1 MKSKIA
7 LVILLLII
15 LVLGGLDIFFGY
27 KYSSQRNINTDMAT
41 QVDDLNAQIT
51 NLNSQI
57 EELNRVNEEIQNS
70 TESNETTNETQRLK
84 IYSNNDT
91 LLLYLIEDNSDNNII
106 TNDNL
111 PDSVKFIDALRRRR
125 YILIWASP
133 QSLFAEVTGYFIEE
147 NGTLKL
153 NVIEDNGKCDKLT
166 QNFGVTVEDTNSGSK
181 NLVCSYNGESIL
193 FGNET
198 FTLK

>member
-15 LVLGGLDIFFGY
+15 LVLGWLDIFFGY

-70 TESNETTNETQRLK
+70 TEQNETTNETKRLR
-84 IYSNNDT
+84 IYSNANNT
-91 LLLYLIEDNSDNNII
+91 LLLYLIE
-106 TNDNL
+106 NDNPPSL
-111 PDSVKFIDALRRRR
+111 SGFVNNMENTR
-125 YILIWASP
+125 YILVWRAP
-133 QSLFAEVTGYFIEE
+133 QAMLEQITGYYLEE
-147 NGTLKL
+147 NGTIKL
-153 NVIEDNGKCDKLT
+153 NVLGDNGKCGVLNH
-166 QNFGVTVEDTNSGSK
+166 NFGVTVEDTNSGSK

>member
-70 TESNETTNETQRLK
+70 TEQNETTNETKRLR
-84 IYSNNDT
+84 IYSNANNT
-91 LLLYLIEDNSDNNII
+91 LLLYLIE
-106 TNDNL
+106 NDNPPSL
-111 PDSVKFIDALRRRR
+111 SGFVNNMENTR
-125 YILIWASP
+125 YILVWRAP
-133 QSLFAEVTGYFIEE
+133 QAMLEQITGYYLEE
-147 NGTLKL
+147 NGTIKL
-153 NVIEDNGKCDKLT
+153 NVLGDNGKCGVLNH
-166 QNFGVTVEDTNSGSK
+166 NFGVTVEDTNSGSK

>member
-70 TESNETTNETQRLK
+70 TEQNETTNETKRLR
-84 IYSNNDT
+84 IYSNANNT
-91 LLLYLIEDNSDNNII
+91 LLLYLIK
-106 TNDNL
+106 NDNPPSL
-111 PDSVKFIDALRRRR
+111 SGFVNNMENTR
-125 YILIWASP
+125 YILVWRAP
-133 QSLFAEVTGYFIEE
+133 QAMLEQITGYYLEE
-147 NGTLKL
+147 NGTIKL
-153 NVIEDNGKCDKLT
+153 NVLGDNGKCGVLNH
-166 QNFGVTVEDTNSGSK
+166 NFGVTVEDTNSGTK
-181 NLVCSYNGESIL
+181 NLVCSYDGENII

>member
-70 TESNETTNETQRLK
+70 TEQNETTNETKRLR
-84 IYSNNDT
+84 IYSNANNT
-91 LLLYLIEDNSDNNII
+91 LLLYLIE
-106 TNDNL
+106 NDNPPGL
-111 PDSVKFIDALRRRR
+111 SGFVNNMENTR
-125 YILIWASP
+125 YILVWRAP
-133 QSLFAEVTGYFIEE
+133 QAMLEQITGYYLEE
-147 NGTLKL
+147 NGTIKL
-153 NVIEDNGKCDKLT
+153 NVLGDNGKCGVLNH
-166 QNFGVTVEDTNSGSK
+166 NFGVTVEDTNSGTK
-181 NLVCSYNGESIL
+181 NLVCSYDGENII

>member
-70 TESNETTNETQRLK
+70 TEQNETTNETKRLR
-84 IYSNNDT
+84 IYSNANNT
-91 LLLYLIEDNSDNNII
+91 LLLYLIE
-106 TNDNL
+106 NDNPPSL
-111 PDSVKFIDALRRRR
+111 SGFVNNMENTR
-125 YILIWASP
+125 YILVWRAP
-133 QSLFAEVTGYFIEE
+133 QAMLEQITGYYLEE
-147 NGTLKL
+147 NGTIKL
-153 NVIEDNGKCDKLT
+153 NVLGDNGRCDTLNH
-166 QNFGVTVEDTNSGSK
+166 NFGVTVEDTNSGSK

>member
-70 TESNETTNETQRLK
+70 TEQNETTNETKRLR
-84 IYSNNDT
+84 IYSNVNNT
-91 LLLYLIEDNSDNNII
+91 LLLYLIE
-106 TNDNL
+106 NDNPPSL
-111 PDSVKFIDALRRRR
+111 SGFVNNMENTR
-125 YILIWASP
+125 YILVWRAP
-133 QSLFAEVTGYFIEE
+133 QAMLEQITGYYLEE
-147 NGTLKL
+147 NGTIKL
-153 NVIEDNGKCDKLT
+153 NVLGDNGKCGVLNH
-166 QNFGVTVEDTNSGSK
+166 NFGVTVEDTNSGSK

>member
-70 TESNETTNETQRLK
+70 TEQNETTNETKRLR
-84 IYSNNDT
+84 IYSNANNT
-91 LLLYLIEDNSDNNII
+91 LPLYLIE
-106 TNDNL
+106 NDNPPSL
-111 PDSVKFIDALRRRR
+111 SGFVNNMENTR
-125 YILIWASP
+125 YILVWRAP
-133 QSLFAEVTGYFIEE
+133 QAMLEQITGYYLEE
-147 NGTLKL
+147 NGTIKL
-153 NVIEDNGKCDKLT
+153 NVLGDNGKCGVLNH
-166 QNFGVTVEDTNSGSK
+166 NFGVTVEDTNSGTK
-181 NLVCSYNGESIL
+181 NLVCSYDGENII

>member
-57 EELNRVNEEIQNS
+57 EELNRVNEEIHNS
-70 TESNETTNETQRLK
+70 TEQNETTNETKRLR
-84 IYSNNDT
+84 IYSNANNT
-91 LLLYLIEDNSDNNII
+91 LLLYLIE
-106 TNDNL
+106 NDNPPSL
-111 PDSVKFIDALRRRR
+111 SGFVNNMENTR
-125 YILIWASP
+125 YILVWRAP
-133 QSLFAEVTGYFIEE
+133 QAMLEQITGYYLEE
-147 NGTLKL
+147 NGTIKL
-153 NVIEDNGKCDKLT
+153 NVLGDNGKCGVLNH
-166 QNFGVTVEDTNSGSK
+166 NFGVTVEDTNSGTK
-181 NLVCSYNGESIL
+181 NLVCSYDGENII

>member
-70 TESNETTNETQRLK
+70 TEQNETTNETKRLR
-84 IYSNNDT
+84 IYSNANNT
-91 LLLYLIEDNSDNNII
+91 LLLYLIE
-106 TNDNL
+106 NDNPPSL
-111 PDSVKFIDALRRRR
+111 SGFVNNMENTR
-125 YILIWASP
+125 YILVWRAP
-133 QSLFAEVTGYFIEE
+133 QAMLEQITGYFIEE

-166 QNFGVTVEDTNSGSK
+166 QNFGVTVEDTNSGTK
-181 NLVCSYNGESIL
+181 NLVCSYDGENII

>member
-7 LVILLLII
+7 LIILLLII

-70 TESNETTNETQRLK
+70 TEQNETTNETKRLR
-84 IYSNNDT
+84 IYSNANNT
-91 LLLYLIEDNSDNNII
+91 LLLYLIE
-106 TNDNL
+106 NDNPPSL
-111 PDSVKFIDALRRRR
+111 SGFVNNMENTR
-125 YILIWASP
+125 YILVWRAP
-133 QSLFAEVTGYFIEE
+133 QAMLEQITGYFIEE

-166 QNFGVTVEDTNSGSK
+166 QNFGVTVEDTNSGTK
-181 NLVCSYNGESIL
+181 NLVCSYDGENII